1 MLGLYADAMTEATEA
16 PGVRLLGNRVLEGPN
31 LYFPR
36 PAIKTTLDVPGWLG
50 CEPHVMRDAFALV
63 RARRPRIGEAE
74 TAVRDRA
81 VMRLIE
87 VVTRR
92 VAAESGTGHLGVRV
106 RHGEEPSEYV
116 VAFPWN
122 HLERGRALGRAVAAA
137 LTDLLDP
144 ERAESAIQRAA
155 EAVMASEPG
164 PRETMLTPTV
174 PVISITGTNGKT
186 TTTRLVAHIA
196 MTAGRKTAWSST
208 DGVLVMGK
216 HIERGDYSGPAGAR
230 AVLETPDLDIAV
242 LETARGGLLNRGM
255 GVPYNDVS
263 VVTNVSPDH
272 LGTHGIDTVDQLA
285 EVKAIITKVT
295 RPSGWCVLNG
305 DDPRVWAMRVGT
317 PGQIIAFTLDPE
329 APCIREARAAHGKAF
344 TVIDNDLV
352 CIDDNGVDTLVSL
365 DDVPMTMAGL
375 STHNIANA
383 LAGAA
388 GALALGL
395 PRSAVVE
402 GLRTFAPDARLNP
415 GRMNVYSAPLPAHPD
430 EKATVIIDMA
440 HNEGGLE
447 ALLTVGRGLVA
458 PGCRLLL
465 GLGTGGDRS
474 DEILVNLGEMAGRAA
489 DLVHVVH
496 KEHYLRGRT
505 MENLES
511 HLRDGLARVGVN
523 PEASHETELDG
534 LEGLLDVARGGDV
547 VALMTHSHQAEV
559 HTWLMEHGAEVD
571 SARAIARKAR
581 AARGVSTEAVES
593 VGLPEDV
600 QQHIGDAIASLRQVT
615 ADGHAPA
622 ALVDALEL
630 LTALPH
636 REV

>member
-1 MLGLYADAMTEATEA
+1 MNAASAEA
-16 PGVRLLGNRVLEGPN
+16 PNVRLLGNRVLEGPN

-36 PAIKTTLDVPGWLG
+36 PAIKTTLDVSAWLL
-50 CEPHVMRDAFALV
+50 CDAHVVLGAFSTL
-63 RARRPRIGEAE
+63 RARHPRPGDPDS
-74 TAVRDRA
+74 AVRQRA

-92 VAAESGTGHLGVRV
+92 VAGASGTPHLGVRV
-106 RHGEEPSEYV
+106 RHGEEPAEFV

-137 LTDLLDP
+137 LSDLLDP
-144 ERAESAIQRAA
+144 AASDTAIDRAA
-155 EAVMASEPG
+155 VTVTASEHG
-164 PRETMLTPTV
+164 PREAMVEPRV

-196 MTAGRKTAWSST
+196 MTAGRRTAWSST
-208 DGVLVMGK
+208 DGVLVMGE
-216 HIERGDYSGPAGAR
+216 HIEHGDYSGPAGAR
-230 AVLETPDLDIAV
+230 AVLDTPGLEIAV

-255 GVPYNDVS
+255 GVPHNDVS

-317 PGQIIAFTLDPE
+317 PGQIIAFTLDPQ
-329 APCIREARAAHGKAF
+329 APCIREACAARGKAF
-344 TVIDNDLV
+344 TVIDNEIV
-352 CIDDNGVDTLVSL
+352 RIDAAGIDTLIGL
-365 DDVPMTMAGL
+365 DDVPITLAGL
-375 STHNIANA
+375 STHNTANA

-388 GALALGL
+388 GALALGI
-395 PRSAVVE
+395 PRSAVIE
-402 GLRTFAPDARLNP
+402 GLRTFAPDASLNP
-415 GRMNVYSAPLPAHPD
+415 GRMNVYTMPASGH
-430 EKATVIIDMA
+430 EGAKATVIIDMA

-447 ALLTVGRGLVA
+447 ALLTVARGLVA
-458 PGCRLLL
+458 PGRRLLL

-474 DEILVNLGEMAGRAA
+474 DEILVNLGEMAGRGA
-489 DLVHVVH
+489 DVVHVVH

-511 HLRDGLARVGVN
+511 HLRDGLARVGVS
-523 PEASHETELDG
+523 PAASHETEH
-534 LEGLLDVARGGDV
+534 EGLRGLLAEAGDGDV

-559 HTWLMEHGAEVD
+559 HEWLMAHGADVD
-571 SARAIARKAR
+571 DARAIARKAR
-581 AARGVSTEAVES
+581 AARGVSDEVVEAA
-593 VGLPEDV
+593 GLPDQV
-600 QQHIGDAIASLRQVT
+600 QKHIGEAILALRKVT
-615 ADGHAPA
+615 SHGHAPA
-622 ALVDALEL
+622 ALVDALDL
-630 LTALPH
+630 LTGLPH
-636 REV
+636 REP